1 MPYTQITKVRAKY
14 LHEKRRRYH
23 PRSEVLGGNLQPKMK
38 YAHAIAD
45 VYIIHPLL
53 VVHSTAKFPER
64 Y

>member
-14 LHEKRRRYH
+14 LHEKRGRYH

-45 VYIIHPLL
+45 GLHIHPLL